1 MKKYRWI
8 EDVLVFRQS
17 IGIIII
23 LVLTILSVATVY
35 KSKIEEIIIV
45 ELKQQIISNSYGE
58 VKAFNNSMNGVFE
71 VLKVV
76 SNSIS
81 NQQFIGGVSSLS
93 SIQGA
98 KNVTGFSHIGLVDLN
113 GNTMHGFGINK
124 EEFNLIKQKYEEKN
138 DD

>member
-45 ELKQQIISNSYGE
+45 ELKQQIISNS
-58 VKAFNNSMNGVFE
+58 FSME
-71 VLKVV
+71 
-76 SNSIS
+76 
-81 NQQFIGGVSSLS
+81 
-93 SIQGA
+93 
-98 KNVTGFSHIGLVDLN
+98 DLN
-113 GNTMHGFGINK
+113 EILMKVAPDSVKRRFETPQ
-124 EEFNLIKQKYEEKN
+124 LQKTYEKRMESWKK
-138 DD
+138 